1 MKKYIKHIIIGFV
14 IVLGLDLSVGRLLN
28 HYYFKSTSGLF
39 QRTTFSMEES
49 KADILVFGTS
59 RANHHYDIKLI
70 EEKTG
75 ISAYNTGRDGNFVF
89 YQTAILKSVLE
100 RYTPKKIILDFSGTF
115 AYRQEDYDRL
125 STLLPYYKTHP
136 EIRDIIELKS
146 SFERFKLMS
155 SIYPYNSLLT
165 TIIVGNLDFNKT
177 RKNNQGVF
185 KGYVP
190 LAGVYT
196 QPLDSLEVLPYYEKI
211 DNNKIAVFTEFLNL
225 SKENNIDLTVVY
237 SPVYYLY
244 ENNYDVSLCR
254 EICKENSVRF
264 IDYSKDE
271 EFLDNSNLFR
281 DKSHLNSDGA
291 SLLTN
296 KVLEEMKKTKG

>member
-14 IVLGLDLSVGRLLN
+14 IVLGLDISVGRLLN

-89 YQTAILKSVLE
+89 FQTAILKSVLE
-100 RYTPKKIILDFSGTF
+100 RYTPKKIILDFTGTF
-115 AYRQEDYDRL
+115 AYRQKDYDRL
-125 STLLPYYKTHP
+125 SSLLPYYKTHP
-136 EIRDIIELKS
+136 EIRDVIELKS

-155 SIYPYNSLLT
+155 RIYPYNSLLT
-165 TIIVGNLDFNKT
+165 TIIVGNLDFKKT
-177 RKNNQGVF
+177 RKNNELAF

-190 LAGVYT
+190 LVGVYT

-211 DNNKIAVFTEFLNL
+211 DDNKIAVFTEFLNL

-244 ENNYDVSLCR
+244 ENNYSISLCR
-254 EICKENSVRF
+254 EICKENGVRF

-271 EFLDNSNLFR
+271 EFLDYSNLFK
-281 DKSHLNSDGA
+281 DKTHLNSDGA